1 MRILILISLFLPA
14 SVLAESRPYFLG
26 DEAWDKKHPL
36 ITTSHSVHTQEVKN
50 SNYRNGIYFS
60 SSTQSNDQINSSI
73 RYMSA
78 LENNLVRRLTLT
90 RNEAKSLSFSQDFSE
105 LGMGFN
111 YEMGQNKFILD
122 YAKNIE
128 GDVYNDRLSFSLEHE
143 VDNLTFLAGYHITDG
158 QIAPSNSKSELGMV
172 GLRYENRSKNN
183 DKFAALYFIDDDQS
197 SQSNQYL
204 NADFRYLSKNHS
216 SYIIGIDGKVHKQF
230 NGLKA
235 YNYEIGLIGAYSW
248 SRSQVAIIPGIK
260 VTGEYQTDN
269 FKALRST
276 NSYLYFTYSHEL
288 ENDLYLNASVRFDDQ
303 RFSYN
308 DILDRPLNR
317 ARLESRLPSLSIT
330 KFFN

>member
-26 DEAWDKKHPL
+26 DEVWDEKHPL

-73 RYMSA
+73 RYISA

-90 RNEAKSLSFSQDFSE
+90 RNEVKSLSFSQDFSE

-111 YEMGQNKFILD
+111 YEMGQNKVILD

-143 VDNLTFLAGYHITDG
+143 VDNLTFLAGYHMTDG
-158 QIAPSNSKSELGMV
+158 HIAPSNSKSELTMV

-183 DKFAALYFIDDDQS
+183 DKFAALYLIDDDQS

-204 NADFRYLSKNHS
+204 NADFRYL
-216 SYIIGIDGKVHKQF
+216 
-230 NGLKA
+230 
-235 YNYEIGLIGAYSW
+235 
-248 SRSQVAIIPGIK
+248 
-260 VTGEYQTDN
+260 
-269 FKALRST
+269 
-276 NSYLYFTYSHEL
+276 
-288 ENDLYLNASVRFDDQ
+288 
-303 RFSYN
+303 
-308 DILDRPLNR
+308 
-317 ARLESRLPSLSIT
+317 
-330 KFFN
+330 